1 MLLPPTYVA
10 QQEQQQQQ
18 QRKIQQ
24 QKDTTAKD
32 TFAHTHMEQRERR
45 NRESGSNNFDSIEV
59 CASKGGVAG
68 AKGAKRGVT
77 SFCGF

>member
-10 QQEQQQQQ
+10 RQEQQQ

-32 TFAHTHMEQRERR
+32 TFTHTLKQRERR
-45 NRESGSNNFDSIEV
+45 NRESGSNSFDSIEV